1 MFRVV
6 HSLLALVMSITLLTA
21 GNSLLSTLL
30 SVRLSMEGYSPGV
43 IGPILV
49 LYSFGFVAGSL
60 YCDRVIRRVGHIRAF
75 AVFAALAGVAALLY
89 PMLVSGYA
97 WAVLRAMTGFCMAGL
112 LVVIESW
119 ISTRAT
125 NANRGTLFAV
135 YQVTFYLASAAGQGL
150 MAVSNPSAYQAFSL
164 IAIIICLSLI
174 PLSLTH
180 LEAPQLDTAERLSFR
195 SLYRISPIGLIGA
208 FSGGLLLSAFA
219 YLGPVYA
226 RLVGL
231 SIPKLSLFM
240 ALSVFSAMLFAW
252 PAGRLSDG
260 FGRRRMLLGVAT
272 VTGLSSLVAAMVG
285 TSYMPALFAFM
296 SVSMGL
302 AAALYPI
309 SVAVMND
316 YLHNEQI
323 VAASAG
329 LLLSYG
335 LGTCVGPL
343 GGSLA
348 MHLFGPPGLFL
359 FNAGSMLLLL
369 IYGVYRVQSSEDV
382 PVEEQEEYV
391 PAPAMA
397 TPVIVE
403 IDPRNVEFEVVPTAG
418 EPGDENVPDEPGEGD
433 GP

>member
-1 MFRVV
+1 MIRVAY
-6 HSLLALVMSITLLTA
+6 SLLALILSITLLTA

-30 SVRLSMEGYSPGV
+30 SVRLSMEGFSPGL

-49 LYSFGFVAGSL
+49 FYSFGFVAGTL

-89 PMLVSGYA
+89 PMLISGPA
-97 WAVLRAMTGFCMAGL
+97 WAVLRVMTGFCMAGL

-125 NANRGTLFAV
+125 NENRGALFAV
-135 YQVTFYLASAAGQGL
+135 YQFTFYMASAAGQGL
-150 MAVSNPSAYQAFSL
+150 VAVSAPGAYQSYSL
-164 IAIIICLSLI
+164 IAIIICVSLI
-174 PLSLTH
+174 PLALTY
-180 LEAPQLDTAERLSFR
+180 LEAPRLDTAERLKFR
-195 SLYRISPIGLIGA
+195 SLYAISPLGLIGA
-208 FSGGLLLSAFA
+208 FSGGVLLSAFA

-231 SIPKLSLFM
+231 SIPRLSLFM
-240 ALSVFSAMLFAW
+240 ALSVFAAMLFAW

-260 FGRRRMLLGVAT
+260 FGRRRVLLGVAAI
-272 VTGLSSLVAAMVG
+272 TGLSSLAAAVLG
-285 TSYMPALFAFM
+285 AWSLIGLFAAM

-302 AAALYPI
+302 AASLYPI
-309 SVAVMND
+309 SVAVIND

-348 MHLFGPPGLFL
+348 MHVFGPAGLFL
-359 FNAGSMLLLL
+359 FNAGCMGLLLA
-369 IYGVYRVQSSEDV
+369 YGLYRVGSSEDV

-391 PAPAMA
+391 SAPAVA

-403 IDPRNVEFEVVPTAG
+403 IDPRNEEFEVIPTA
-418 EPGDENVPDEPGEGD
+418 EPSGEGS
-433 GP
+433 GV